1 MESVAGIDRA
11 SEHHDVRISAADGTL
26 VCERRVSHD
35 ERGIAELIRP
45 PADHGVC
52 RVAIER
58 PEGLV
63 ATRVGLANQPRAEPE
78 RSWPG
83 ALGPFADLDSPISL
97 AVVLRYP
104 GPGDAAGLGPARMAA
119 FLARNSCRG
128 RQSPASLVERLRAA
142 PRAVIG
148 PAEAEARRGIVLGLV
163 GALSGLVAQI
173 AQLTSAIAGAVRAH
187 ADGRIFLGL
196 FVDPKSTITAAT
208 PPAEM
213 GDARERHPTRQAP
226 CADAGMSP
234 VAIESGGAGRP
245 SFGAPATTVCA
256 RPSASSPRPPA
267 TAPPGPATSTRARG
281 PGGPTI
287 PTRSGSW
294 AAPGCASFIRS
305 GSAERPTTRPATAT
319 SSASSRQG
327 ADTGSALAIRGDPC
341 PVKWTAPEFRE
352 AGLGGWGLFHEEG
365 IDLSA
370 HRKAGRV
377 SAATGAALLR
387 EHSTVSRPAPAR
399 AGSERAPHGVARVS
413 SRARS

>member
-104 GPGDAAGLGPARMAA
+104 GPGDAAGPGPARMAA

-142 PRAVIG
+142 PRVVIG

-187 ADGRIFLGL
+187 ADGRILLGL

-226 CADAGMSP
+226 CADAGVSP
-234 VAIESGGAGRP
+234 VAIESGGRRAAVFRR
-245 SFGAPATTVCA
+245 A
-256 RPSASSPRPPA
+256 RDHRLRAAVAVLAEAARHRHPWARDIHLRA
-267 TAPPGPATSTRARG
+267 RARG
-281 PGGPTI
+281 
-287 PTRSGSW
+287 
-294 AAPGCASFIRS
+294 
-305 GSAERPTTRPATAT
+305 
-319 SSASSRQG
+319 
-327 ADTGSALAIRGDPC
+327 ADHPHAIRI
-341 PVKWTAPEFRE
+341 
-352 AGLGGWGLFHEEG
+352 LGRARL
-365 IDLSA
+365 
-370 HRKAGRV
+370 RV
-377 SAATGAALLR
+377 IHQIWIRRT
-387 EHSTVSRPAPAR
+387 PYDPAR
-399 AGSERAPHGVARVS
+399 HGNLQRLLTAGC
-413 SRARS
+413 